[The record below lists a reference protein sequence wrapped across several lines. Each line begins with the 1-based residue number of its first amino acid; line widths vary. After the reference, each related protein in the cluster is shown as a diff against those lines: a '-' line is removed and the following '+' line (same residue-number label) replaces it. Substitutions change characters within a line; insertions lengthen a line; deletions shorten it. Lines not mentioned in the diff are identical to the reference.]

1 VCAGAGRRWRTP
13 GRSPGQIRGRQ
24 QGGVRRAAPW
34 RNRAGEQG
42 RGAGVVRFRPVIGE
56 RVVVEEEEEG
66 ARGDL
71 GLAEREEGGMF
82 WLGD

>member
-1 VCAGAGRRWRTP
+1 
-13 GRSPGQIRGRQ
+13 
-24 QGGVRRAAPW
+24 
-34 RNRAGEQG
+34 
-42 RGAGVVRFRPVIGE
+42 VVRFRPVIGE